1 MAMLQMYRITK
12 EAKYLESLKI
22 LGEAYLRWTDGEPYL
37 KTTSF
42 GMNEGDL
49 KDLKRAIPA
58 CNSPVFYEGMAL
70 VLANLFSITGDERYR
85 TQLKLSAE
93 AMVREYPDYTTNFTP
108 LTKNFVC
115 SRLITILCAAQEI
128 GCGDY
133 SSLINEFLTFFEKLQ
148 DQCGGV
154 QDSELIIAKSTY
166 THEEFAVSMG
176 VEHDRIVDMLYCTNN
191 LLGCFSIIR
200 SMKNP
205 LKINCGLAMQMREK
219 MITFL
224 LDTQIAEG
232 DARLYGGWMRAYDM
246 EHREYYGVNKDK
258 VWGAYCI
265 MGGWIM
271 GFFPLLLLEEEG
283 APSIYSID

>member
-1 MAMLQMYRITK
+1 
-12 EAKYLESLKI
+12 
-22 LGEAYLRWTDGEPYL
+22 
-37 KTTSF
+37 
-42 GMNEGDL
+42 
-49 KDLKRAIPA
+49 
-58 CNSPVFYEGMAL
+58 
-70 VLANLFSITGDERYR
+70 
-85 TQLKLSAE
+85 
-93 AMVREYPDYTTNFTP
+93 
-108 LTKNFVC
+108 
-115 SRLITILCAAQEI
+115 
-128 GCGDY
+128 
-133 SSLINEFLTFFEKLQ
+133 
-148 DQCGGV
+148 
-154 QDSELIIAKSTY
+154 
-166 THEEFAVSMG
+166 MG

-200 SMKNP
+200 SMKKP
-205 LKINCGLAMQMREK
+205 LKITCGLAMQMREK